1 MTVLEARAVASDGP
15 DGLWS
20 WRRRHY
26 QWCTSSNQRCGRCGR
41 RHRGF
46 TPVLDRFNSNLGALP
61 TETAE
66 TDLWMAN
73 NGVAGARSR
82 SSEVVLSPG
91 VRPGVFWGRMRAVL
105 RYAGSC
111 LVFKYEFVA
120 PDPRTRSPSS
130 LTRSLYLFIH

>member
-1 MTVLEARAVASDGP
+1 
-15 DGLWS
+15 
-20 WRRRHY
+20 
-26 QWCTSSNQRCGRCGR
+26 
-41 RHRGF
+41 
-46 TPVLDRFNSNLGALP
+46 
-61 TETAE
+61 
-66 TDLWMAN
+66 MAD

-120 PDPRTRSPSS
+120 PDPRIPKDTLFPSDPRGVGRY
-130 LTRSLYLFIH
+130 TPPQAALFLRRWG